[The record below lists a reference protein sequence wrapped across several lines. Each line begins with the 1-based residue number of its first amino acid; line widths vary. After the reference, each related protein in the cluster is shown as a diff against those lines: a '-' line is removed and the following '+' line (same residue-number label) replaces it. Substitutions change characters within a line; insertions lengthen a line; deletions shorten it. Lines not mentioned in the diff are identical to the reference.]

1 MDLNEYRS
9 KIDAIDD
16 SMLKLFVER
25 MQVASDVA
33 KHKQTNHISVSDPA
47 REREILVRMA
57 KAAGPGLAGY
67 AQRLYTMLFDV
78 SRAHQHE
85 FNTSSGAISALIKK
99 ARENTPSEFPDLAT
113 VAVQGTDGAYSELAA
128 ERCFGLPE
136 ITWVRSFSGVAQ
148 AVEKGLCKYG
158 ILPVENSN
166 YGTVGAVYDL
176 MQQHKFHV
184 VRSLKLHIAHALLG
198 LPNSKLENIREIIS
212 HEQALGQCDKF
223 LNAHPSIKVTTVEN
237 TAVAA
242 RMVLESNRQDVAA
255 IASKNC
261 AKLYN
266 LAVLSDDLQN
276 SPNNYTRFICIAK
289 DLLIYPGA
297 ARISLMLS
305 LPHRPGALYSVI
317 AKFAALGLNLLK
329 LESRPMPG
337 SDFEFRFYFDIA
349 APERSEAVLRLLDE
363 LEAELDNFTFLG
375 WYSEA

>member
-1 MDLNEYRS
+1 MDLNECRE
-9 KIDAIDD
+9 KINAIDD

-25 MQVASDVA
+25 MQVARDVA
-33 KHKQTNHISVSDPA
+33 QYKQEHHIPVSNLT

-57 KAAGPGLAGY
+57 KAAGPDLGGY
-67 AQRLYTMLFDV
+67 IQRLYTMLFEV
-78 SRAHQHE
+78 SRAYQHE
-85 FNTSSGAISALIKK
+85 LKQPNGGISTQIKK
-99 ARENTPSEFPDLAT
+99 AYSDTPAEFPNMAT
-113 VAVQGTDGAYSELAA
+113 VAVQGTGGAYSEFAA
-128 ERCFGLPE
+128 ERFFGLPE

-184 VRSLKLHIAHALLG
+184 VRSLKLHIAHALLA
-198 LPNSKLENIREIIS
+198 LPGAKLENIKEIVS
-212 HEQALGQCDKF
+212 HEQALGQCEKF
-223 LNAHPSIKVTTVEN
+223 LNAHPSIKVTAVEN

-242 RMVLESNRQDVAA
+242 KMVVESNRNDIAA
-255 IASKNC
+255 IAGKNC

-266 LAVLSDDLQN
+266 LAVLSDDVQN

-289 DLLIYPGA
+289 DLMIFPGA
-297 ARISLMLS
+297 SRISLLLS
-305 LPHRPGALYSVI
+305 LPHRPGALYSAI

-337 SDFEFRFYFDIA
+337 SDFEFRFYFDVA
-349 APERSEAVLRLLDE
+349 VTDRSPAVLRLMDE
-363 LEAELDNFTFLG
+363 LEAELENFTFLG

>member
-1 MDLNEYRS
+1 MDLNECRA

-25 MQVASDVA
+25 MQVAHDVA
-33 KHKQTNHISVSDPA
+33 QYKQQNHLPVGDPA

-57 KAAGPGLAGY
+57 KAAGPALAGY
-67 AQRLYTMLFDV
+67 TQRLYAMLFDV
-78 SRAHQHE
+78 SRAYQHE
-85 FNTSSGAISALIKK
+85 LKQPNGGISSQIQK
-99 ARENTPSEFPDLAT
+99 AYADTPAEFPNMAS
-113 VAVQGTDGAYSELAA
+113 VAVQGTDGAYSEFAA

-184 VRSLKLHIAHALLG
+184 VRSLKLHIAHALLA
-198 LPNSKLENIREIIS
+198 LPGAKLENIKEIIS
-212 HEQALGQCDKF
+212 HEQALGQCEKF
-223 LNAHPSIKVTTVEN
+223 LNAHPSIKVTSVEN

-242 RMVLESNRQDVAA
+242 KMVVESNRKDIAA

-266 LAVLSDDLQN
+266 LAVLSDDVQN

-289 DLLIYPGA
+289 DLMIFPGA
-297 ARISLMLS
+297 TRISLLLS

-349 APERSEAVLRLLDE
+349 APERSAAVLRLLDE
-363 LEAELDNFTFLG
+363 LESELENFTFLG
-375 WYSEA
+375 WYSEV

>member
-1 MDLNEYRS
+1 MDLNECRE
-9 KIDAIDD
+9 KINAIDD

-25 MQVASDVA
+25 MQVARDVA
-33 KHKQTNHISVSDPA
+33 QYKQEHHIPVSNPT

-57 KAAGPGLAGY
+57 KAAGPDLGGY
-67 AQRLYTMLFDV
+67 IQRLYTMLFEV
-78 SRAHQHE
+78 SRAYQHE
-85 FNTSSGAISALIKK
+85 LKQPNGGISTQIKK
-99 ARENTPSEFPDLAT
+99 AYSDTPAEFPNMAT
-113 VAVQGTDGAYSELAA
+113 VAVQGTGGAYSEFAA
-128 ERCFGLPE
+128 ERFFGLPE

-184 VRSLKLHIAHALLG
+184 VRSLKLHIAHALLA
-198 LPNSKLENIREIIS
+198 LPGAKLENIKEIVS
-212 HEQALGQCDKF
+212 HEQALGQCEKF
-223 LNAHPSIKVTTVEN
+223 LNAHPSIKVTAVEN

-242 RMVLESNRQDVAA
+242 KMVVESNRNDIAA
-255 IASKNC
+255 IAGKNC

-266 LAVLSDDLQN
+266 LAVLSDDVQN

-289 DLLIYPGA
+289 DLMIFPGA
-297 ARISLMLS
+297 SRISLLLS
-305 LPHRPGALYSVI
+305 LPHRPGALYSAI

-337 SDFEFRFYFDIA
+337 SDFEFRFYFDVA
-349 APERSEAVLRLLDE
+349 VTDRSPAVLRLMDE
-363 LEAELDNFTFLG
+363 LEAELENFTFLG
-375 WYSEA
+375 WYSEV

>member
-1 MDLNEYRS
+1 MDLNECRE
-9 KIDAIDD
+9 KINAIDD

-25 MQVASDVA
+25 MQVARDVA
-33 KHKQTNHISVSDPA
+33 QYKQEHHIPVSNPT

-57 KAAGPGLAGY
+57 KAAGPDLGGY
-67 AQRLYTMLFDV
+67 IQRLYTMLFEV
-78 SRAHQHE
+78 SRAYQHE
-85 FNTSSGAISALIKK
+85 LKQPNGGISTQIKK
-99 ARENTPSEFPDLAT
+99 AYSDTPAEFPNMAT
-113 VAVQGTDGAYSELAA
+113 VAVQGTGGAYSEFAA
-128 ERCFGLPE
+128 ERFFGLPE

-184 VRSLKLHIAHALLG
+184 VRSLKLHIAHALLA
-198 LPNSKLENIREIIS
+198 LPGAKLENIKEIVS
-212 HEQALGQCDKF
+212 HEQALGQCEKF
-223 LNAHPSIKVTTVEN
+223 LNAHPSIKVTAVEN

-242 RMVLESNRQDVAA
+242 KMVVESNRNDIAA
-255 IASKNC
+255 IAGKNC

-266 LAVLSDDLQN
+266 LAVLSDDVQN

-289 DLLIYPGA
+289 DLMIFPGA
-297 ARISLMLS
+297 SRISLLLS
-305 LPHRPGALYSVI
+305 LPHRPGALYSAI

-349 APERSEAVLRLLDE
+349 VTDRSPAVLRLMDE
-363 LEAELDNFTFLG
+363 LEAELENFTFLG
-375 WYSEA
+375 WYSEV

>member
-1 MDLNEYRS
+1 MDLNECRE
-9 KIDAIDD
+9 KINAIDD

-25 MQVASDVA
+25 MQVARDVA
-33 KHKQTNHISVSDPA
+33 QYKQEHHIPVSNPT

-57 KAAGPGLAGY
+57 KAAGPDLGGY
-67 AQRLYTMLFDV
+67 IQRLYTMLFEV
-78 SRAHQHE
+78 SRAYQHE
-85 FNTSSGAISALIKK
+85 LKQPNGGISTQIKK
-99 ARENTPSEFPDLAT
+99 AYSDTPAEFPNMAT
-113 VAVQGTDGAYSELAA
+113 VAVQGTGGAYSEFAA
-128 ERCFGLPE
+128 ERFFGLPE

-184 VRSLKLHIAHALLG
+184 VRSLKLHIAHALLA
-198 LPNSKLENIREIIS
+198 LPGAKLENIKEIVS
-212 HEQALGQCDKF
+212 HEQALGQCEKF
-223 LNAHPSIKVTTVEN
+223 LNAHPSIKVTAVEN

-242 RMVLESNRQDVAA
+242 KMVVESNRNDIAA
-255 IASKNC
+255 IAGKNC

-266 LAVLSDDLQN
+266 LAVLSDDVQN

-289 DLLIYPGA
+289 DLMIFPGA
-297 ARISLMLS
+297 SRISLLLS
-305 LPHRPGALYSVI
+305 LPHRPGALYSAI

-337 SDFEFRFYFDIA
+337 SDFEFRFYFDVA
-349 APERSEAVLRLLDE
+349 VTDRSPAVLRLMDE
-363 LEAELDNFTFLG
+363 LEAELENFTFLG